1 MATKIL
7 IVGGTGYIGKF
18 IVEASAKLGHPT
30 FVLVREATL
39 TSPAKSQLIDSF
51 KSLGV
56 SFVQVRTLEIF
67 VVSIL
72 CFRKRVYYKNLNTR
86 RG

>member
-7 IVGGTGYIGKF
+7 IVGGTGYMGKF

-39 TSPAKSQLIDSF
+39 ADPSKSQLIDSF

-56 SFVQVRTLEIF
+56 TFVHVLHFPTPVF
-67 VVSIL
+67 
-72 CFRKRVYYKNLNTR
+72 N
-86 RG
+86 